1 MKIGLLHFFVLFFR
15 HLAVHKDFKTYMG
28 IHVIEESGEVTF
40 FQWRVMFLGVSD
52 GRFPFQ
58 NYQFSKT

>member
-52 GRFPFQ
+52 GRFPF
-58 NYQFSKT
+58 